1 VLGAWGG
8 GALVTALASAAHGE
22 RHALAWTLSCA
33 GVCAGASLAFYAR
46 IAERPVHPEE
56 RAGRPLAVFW
66 RERVKLARFA
76 LPQLLIASGAGLVI
90 SFLGLYFQDRFGVRP
105 GGVANLNA
113 LGWLLMTGGYL
124 VTPLVMRRFGFV
136 GSIVALE
143 VASIPFFLV
152 LAFTASFPVAVAAFL
167 LRGVLMNAATPVLKN
182 FSMHASSR
190 DARALQ
196 NGVTS
201 TMSGIGWAIGPR
213 LGGWL
218 LDKSAGNYKTLM
230 CTTVGFYAV
239 AALATWIL
247 LRPLESRSAHADS
260 GAAGI
265 APDETPTA

>member
-1 VLGAWGG
+1 M
-8 GALVTALASAAHGE
+8 
-22 RHALAWTLSCA
+22 
-33 GVCAGASLAFYAR
+33 
-46 IAERPVHPEE
+46 
-56 RAGRPLAVFW
+56 
-66 RERVKLARFA
+66 
-76 LPQLLIASGAGLVI
+76 I
-90 SFLGLYFQDRFGVRP
+90 SFLGLYFQDRFDVGP
-105 GGVANLNA
+105 GGVANLHA
-113 LGWLLMTGGYL
+113 FSWLLMTGGYL
-124 VTPLVMRRFGFV
+124 VTPFVMRRFGFV
-136 GSIVALE
+136 GSIVVLE

-152 LAFTASFPVAVAAFL
+152 LAFTTTFEVAVAAFL

-230 CTTVGFYAV
+230 CTTVAFYAV

-247 LRPLESRSAHADS
+247 LRPLESRSARADS
-260 GAAGI
+260 ATAGI